1 MIPTLLQAHYG
12 ATGPSLSTSVTKY
25 WAKHRDGINACK
37 STHIYKTHI
46 TLQSLITEKITFHQ
60 ESKRQSKISCVHL
73 SSALWIWLISLDH
86 TASAAAAAAAAA
98 AVSGPKQSK
107 GTHLLCNGQ
116 LTSVCKLCKDTSIH
130 KSLWCCTAQS
140 LSLSLPLSLSL
151 SLSLSLN
158 LLNCSRLLKEVA
170 RCLQPINSLFQVPL
184 PPTSLQFPNN
194 PRLFFSVCLSLS
206 NQRLNLWRIIMH

>member
-25 WAKHRDGINACK
+25 TAKHRDGINACK

-60 ESKRQSKISCVHL
+60 ESKRQSKISCVSL
-73 SSALWIWLISLDH
+73 SSALRIWLISLDH
-86 TASAAAAAAAAA
+86 TASAAAAAT

-140 LSLSLPLSLSL
+140 LSLPLPLSLSL
-151 SLSLSLN
+151 SLSL
-158 LLNCSRLLKEVA
+158 
-170 RCLQPINSLFQVPL
+170 
-184 PPTSLQFPNN
+184 
-194 PRLFFSVCLSLS
+194 
-206 NQRLNLWRIIMH
+206 